1 VPPLPGKRAR
11 RRLRHAG
18 DRLLTA
24 VGDWTAP
31 SERPA
36 SFDENSMSTLVRAV
50 TAVAGGVFLL
60 AMLLIWLLR

>member
-1 VPPLPGKRAR
+1 VPLLPGERAR